1 MLDLIYWPNSLKSQF
16 NAQSLERFLW
26 IYRVCFAIVCD
37 SGTCKMQ
44 IYFKMF
50 FFPFEKEKKT
60 LSSTCE
66 YDMRECVPF
75 FCRKWHEEGCY
86 PYQYGNCCCCCLE
99 SNWRQQWDVPRPYAN
114 AHLFGNHLLLTCLS
128 SNIFK
133 WLWFRG
139 VFWGVAK
146 CPSPPLH
153 PLTLPTDNV
162 ACHTSAVSIFNFN
175 DNSLATCCLTTTRA
189 TAKLMDKKLN

>member
-66 YDMRECVPF
+66 YDTRECVPF
-75 FCRKWHEEGCY
+75 FVESGMRRVATLINMAIAVAVAWSQIEGNSGMCH
-86 PYQYGNCCCCCLE
+86 
-99 SNWRQQWDVPRPYAN
+99 
-114 AHLFGNHLLLTCLS
+114 AHTLMHTCL
-128 SNIFK
+128 
-133 WLWFRG
+133 
-139 VFWGVAK
+139 A
-146 CPSPPLH
+146 
-153 PLTLPTDNV
+153 T
-162 ACHTSAVSIFNFN
+162 
-175 DNSLATCCLTTTRA
+175 TCC
-189 TAKLMDKKLN
+189 